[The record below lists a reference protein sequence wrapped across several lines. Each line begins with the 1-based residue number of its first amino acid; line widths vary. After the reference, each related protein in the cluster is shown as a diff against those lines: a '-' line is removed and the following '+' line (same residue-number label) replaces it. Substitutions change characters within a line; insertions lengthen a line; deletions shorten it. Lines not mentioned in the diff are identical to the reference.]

1 MVFTKEGHIFTN
13 YHVVEGSERCF
24 VVKYENGQLV
34 SKLPARIVRQDNRVD
49 LAILKVD
56 SWQPEDGAPATPP
69 PLAQTGDYKAGME
82 VFVWGFPLSGT
93 TSSNVKYSKGDIS
106 DLSGQND
113 DASQIQHTVS
123 INPGNSGGPLALKDG
138 RVVGVIVSSLR
149 SAQSVNFAVKIDYL
163 SNLAKISGIE
173 IPRGTIVGDPKE
185 HVRAY
190 TVQIL
195 CEGKPV
201 ASSKPTLPP
210 LGNFTTTQSMQN
222 ETRATAALL
231 EKLHISKKDMG
242 AIDMNSVVRTYCE
255 NLDGAKMYFTAKE
268 VDEFVGRYGRT
279 LDLYLQR
286 GNLTPAFEIYAL
298 FKHRV
303 TERTAKNLA
312 ALDQPIDLTQ
322 PGTFPLDRKKA
333 EWPANAADG
342 DALWTR
348 RLRLDMLSELLGED
362 RAGKT
367 SKEAA
372 LPEITP
378 AKTKEAAARLKKRY
392 EKGRTYL
399 DFDQHEVEEVFLNS
413 YSGQYDPHST
423 FFSQQS
429 LEEFEIAMRN
439 SLVGIGATLSDEDG
453 TCVVKDLLPGGPLDL
468 SRQVKPGDKIIA
480 VGQGADGEMEDI
492 VGMRL
497 SKAISRI
504 RGKQGTTVRL
514 LIDMAGGGRKTVS
527 LKRDQIKLVGQ
538 MASAKAIE
546 VPAAGGTAL
555 LGVIDLPSFY
565 GKNPDGS
572 GSSPSA
578 DIEQLLVKL
587 KAMGIK
593 AVIMDLRKNGGG
605 LLNEAVD
612 ISGLFIPKGSVL
624 QVRDSQGRS
633 EDYRDEDEKVVWNGP
648 LVVLTSKLSASASE
662 IFAGAMRD
670 HRRAIVVGDMT
681 THGKGSVQNIIE
693 LSRFDRNL
701 KSAVK
706 VTIQKWYAPSGS
718 SIQLKGVPADIV
730 VPSIYSV
737 LPVGEGDLERALP
750 WDSVTP
756 TLTKPDE
763 GDWLKAKISEGL
775 IATLAANSARRQSEL
790 PEFLTLSRTIDWTK
804 SRQVRKEVSLS
815 LDQRRTERK
824 DDLEFREQVRR
835 ELTDYAKQSFKVSE
849 VKLDAAIE
857 QEKKEGPGAAAK
869 MKRSARIRDPLEDD
883 DWPEY
888 DIQLQEALRIAADWT
903 ALSAGS
909 VAVATPKEE
918 KKK

>member
-1 MVFTKEGHIFTN
+1 MRLRFSLLPVMLAA
-13 YHVVEGSERCF
+13 
-24 VVKYENGQLV
+24 LV
-34 SKLPARIVRQDNRVD
+34 S
-49 LAILKVD
+49 
-56 SWQPEDGAPATPP
+56 
-69 PLAQTGDYKAGME
+69 AQTGG
-82 VFVWGFPLSGT
+82 
-93 TSSNVKYSKGDIS
+93 
-106 DLSGQND
+106 
-113 DASQIQHTVS
+113 
-123 INPGNSGGPLALKDG
+123 
-138 RVVGVIVSSLR
+138 
-149 SAQSVNFAVKIDYL
+149 
-163 SNLAKISGIE
+163 
-173 IPRGTIVGDPKE
+173 
-185 HVRAY
+185 
-190 TVQIL
+190 
-195 CEGKPV
+195 
-201 ASSKPTLPP
+201 
-210 LGNFTTTQSMQN
+210 FTTTPVMQA
-222 ETRATAALL
+222 ETKVTWQLL
-231 EKLHISKKDMG
+231 ERNHISKKDM
-242 AIDMNSVVRTYCE
+242 ASIDMNSVVRTYCE
-255 NLDGAKMYFTAKE
+255 NLDGAKMYFTAEE
-268 VDEFVGRYGRT
+268 VDDFVNRYGKT

-298 FKHRV
+298 FKQRV
-303 TERTAKNLA
+303 TERTEANIA
-312 ALDQPIDLTQ
+312 ALDKPMDLSQ
-322 PGTFPLDRKKA
+322 PGTFPVDRRKA
-333 EWPANAADG
+333 EWPVDQAA
-342 DALWTR
+342 AEELWAR

-362 RAGKT
+362 RSGKT
-367 SKEAA
+367 LKEPK
-372 LPEITP
+372 LPEINPT
-378 AKTKEAAARLKKRY
+378 KTNEAIVRLKKRY
-392 EKGRTYL
+392 EKSRHYL
-399 DFDQHEVEEVFLNS
+399 DFDQHEVEELFLNS
-413 YSGQYDPHST
+413 YSSQYDPHST

-429 LEEFEIAMRN
+429 LEQFEIDMRN

-480 VGQGADGEMEDI
+480 VGQGEDGEMEDI

-504 RGKQGTTVRL
+504 RGKQGSTVRL
-514 LIDMAGGGRKTVS
+514 LVDQPGSGRKTVT

-546 VPAAGGTAL
+546 VPSAGGTVV
-555 LGVIDLPSFY
+555 LGVIELPSFY

-578 DIEQLLVKL
+578 DIEQLINKL
-587 KAMGIK
+587 KKMGMK
-593 AVIMDLRKNGGG
+593 ALIMDLRKNGGG

-612 ISGLFIPKGSVL
+612 ISGLFIPKGSIL
-624 QVRDSQGRS
+624 QVRNSKGEAD
-633 EDYRDEDEKVVWNGP
+633 DYRDEDEKVAWNGP

-670 HRRAIVVGDMT
+670 HRRGIVVGDKT
-681 THGKGSVQNIIE
+681 THGKGSVQSIIE
-693 LSRFDRNL
+693 LGRYAREL

-730 VPSIYSV
+730 VPSVYSV

-815 LDQRRTERK
+815 LDQRRLERK

-835 ELTDYAKQSFKVSE
+835 ELTDYAKHSFKVSE

-869 MKRSARIRDPLEDD
+869 MKRSARMRDPLEDD

-903 ALSAGS
+903 ALTAGS

>member
-1 MVFTKEGHIFTN
+1 MRLSLFLVPLLLGA
-13 YHVVEGSERCF
+13 
-24 VVKYENGQLV
+24 LV
-34 SKLPARIVRQDNRVD
+34 S
-49 LAILKVD
+49 
-56 SWQPEDGAPATPP
+56 
-69 PLAQTGDYKAGME
+69 AQT
-82 VFVWGFPLSGT
+82 SG
-93 TSSNVKYSKGDIS
+93 
-106 DLSGQND
+106 
-113 DASQIQHTVS
+113 
-123 INPGNSGGPLALKDG
+123 
-138 RVVGVIVSSLR
+138 
-149 SAQSVNFAVKIDYL
+149 
-163 SNLAKISGIE
+163 
-173 IPRGTIVGDPKE
+173 
-185 HVRAY
+185 
-190 TVQIL
+190 
-195 CEGKPV
+195 
-201 ASSKPTLPP
+201 
-210 LGNFTTTQSMQN
+210 FTTTESMRD

-255 NLDGAKMYFTAKE
+255 NLDGAKMYFTAEE
-268 VDEFVGRYGRT
+268 VEEFVTRYGRT

-298 FKHRV
+298 FKKRV
-303 TERTAKNLA
+303 TERTTANLA

-322 PGTFPLDRKKA
+322 PGTFPVDRKKA
-333 EWPANAADG
+333 EWPANPEAA
-342 DALWTR
+342 DALWGR

-362 RAGKT
+362 KT
-367 SKEAA
+367 GTAKADKEPA

-378 AKTKEAAARLKKRY
+378 AKTQEAVTRLKKRY

-399 DFDQHEVEEVFLNS
+399 DFDSHEVEELFLNS
-413 YSGQYDPHST
+413 YSSQYDPHST

-453 TCVVKDLLPGGPLDL
+453 TCVVKELLPGGPLDL
-468 SRQVKPGDKIIA
+468 SREVKSGDKIIA
-480 VGQGADGEMEDI
+480 VGQGEDGEMEDI

-514 LIDMAGGGRKTVS
+514 LVDMAAGGRKTV
-527 LKRDQIKLVGQ
+527 LIKRDQIKLVGQ
-538 MASAKAIE
+538 MASARAFE
-546 VPAAGGTAL
+546 VPQGEGNFL
-555 LGVIDLPSFY
+555 LGVIELPSFY
-565 GKNPDGS
+565 GKNQDGT

-578 DIEQLLVKL
+578 DIEQLINKL
-587 KAMGIK
+587 KAMGMQGL
-593 AVIMDLRKNGGG
+593 IMDLRKNGGG
-605 LLNEAVD
+605 LLTEAVD

-633 EDYRDEDEKVVWNGP
+633 EDYRDEDEKVAWNGP
-648 LVVLTSKLSASASE
+648 LVVLTTKLSASASE

-670 HRRAIVVGDMT
+670 HRRAIVVGDTT

-693 LSRFDRNL
+693 LSRFDRTL

-730 VPSIYSV
+730 VPSVFSV

-756 TLTKPDE
+756 TLTKADE
-763 GDWLKAKISEGL
+763 GDWLKAKINDAL
-775 IATLAANSARRQSEL
+775 IAQLAAGSSRRQSEL

-824 DDLEFREQVRR
+824 DDLEFREQIRR
-835 ELTDYAKQSFKVSE
+835 ELAEYAKKACKVVD

-869 MKRSARIRDPLEDD
+869 LKRTSRMRDPLEDD
-883 DWPEY
+883 EWPEY
-888 DIQLQEALRIAADWT
+888 DIQLQEAVRIAADWT
-903 ALSAGS
+903 ALNG
-909 VAVATPKEE
+909 ATPIAAAT
-918 KKK
+918 KKKK

>member
-1 MVFTKEGHIFTN
+1 MR
-13 YHVVEGSERCF
+13 RCF
-24 VVKYENGQLV
+24 SLLPVLLAALV
-34 SKLPARIVRQDNRVD
+34 S
-49 LAILKVD
+49 
-56 SWQPEDGAPATPP
+56 
-69 PLAQTGDYKAGME
+69 AQTGG
-82 VFVWGFPLSGT
+82 
-93 TSSNVKYSKGDIS
+93 
-106 DLSGQND
+106 
-113 DASQIQHTVS
+113 
-123 INPGNSGGPLALKDG
+123 
-138 RVVGVIVSSLR
+138 
-149 SAQSVNFAVKIDYL
+149 
-163 SNLAKISGIE
+163 
-173 IPRGTIVGDPKE
+173 
-185 HVRAY
+185 
-190 TVQIL
+190 
-195 CEGKPV
+195 
-201 ASSKPTLPP
+201 
-210 LGNFTTTQSMQN
+210 FTTTQAMQN

-242 AIDMNSVVRTYCE
+242 SIDMNSVVRTYCE
-255 NLDGAKMYFTAKE
+255 NLDGAKMYFTAEE
-268 VDEFVGRYGRT
+268 VDEFVTRYGKT

-286 GNLTPAFEIYAL
+286 GNLTPAFEIFAL
-298 FKHRV
+298 FKKRV
-303 TERTAKNLA
+303 TERTAANLA

-333 EWPANAADG
+333 EWPANKEEG

-362 RAGKT
+362 TRTGKT
-367 SKEAA
+367 PKDAT

-378 AKTKEAAARLKKRY
+378 AKTKEAADRLKKRY

-399 DFDQHEVEEVFLNS
+399 DFDQHEVEEIFLNS

-480 VGQGADGEMEDI
+480 VGQGEDGEMEDI

-504 RGKQGTTVRL
+504 RGKQGSIVRL
-514 LIDMAGGGRKTVS
+514 LVDQPGSGRKTVT

-546 VPAAGGTAL
+546 VPSNGGTAL
-555 LGVIDLPSFY
+555 LGVIELPSFY
-565 GKNPDGS
+565 GKNPDGT

-578 DIEQLLVKL
+578 DIEQLLIKL
-587 KAMGIK
+587 KKMGIK

-633 EDYRDEDEKVVWNGP
+633 EDYRDEDEKVVWDGP

-670 HRRAIVVGDMT
+670 HRRAIVVGDTT

-730 VPSIYSV
+730 VPSVYSV

-763 GDWLKAKISEGL
+763 GDWLKAKISDGL
-775 IATLAANSARRQSEL
+775 IAQLAANSARRQSEL

-835 ELTDYAKQSFKVSE
+835 ELSDYAKNSFKASE

-857 QEKKEGPGAAAK
+857 QEKKEGAGSAAK
-869 MKRSARIRDPLEDD
+869 MKRSARMRDPLEDD

-903 ALSAGS
+903 SLTAGS

>member
-1 MVFTKEGHIFTN
+1 MRLRFSLLPVLLAA
-13 YHVVEGSERCF
+13 
-24 VVKYENGQLV
+24 LV
-34 SKLPARIVRQDNRVD
+34 S
-49 LAILKVD
+49 
-56 SWQPEDGAPATPP
+56 
-69 PLAQTGDYKAGME
+69 AQTGG
-82 VFVWGFPLSGT
+82 
-93 TSSNVKYSKGDIS
+93 
-106 DLSGQND
+106 
-113 DASQIQHTVS
+113 
-123 INPGNSGGPLALKDG
+123 
-138 RVVGVIVSSLR
+138 
-149 SAQSVNFAVKIDYL
+149 
-163 SNLAKISGIE
+163 
-173 IPRGTIVGDPKE
+173 
-185 HVRAY
+185 
-190 TVQIL
+190 
-195 CEGKPV
+195 
-201 ASSKPTLPP
+201 
-210 LGNFTTTQSMQN
+210 FTTTPSMLL

-242 AIDMNSVVRTYCE
+242 SIDMNSVVRTYCE

-268 VDEFVGRYGRT
+268 VDEFVTRYGKT

-286 GNLTPAFEIYAL
+286 GNLTPGFEIYAL
-298 FKHRV
+298 FKKRV

-312 ALDQPIDLTQ
+312 MLDRPIDLTQ

-333 EWPANAADG
+333 EWPATPEDA
-342 DALWTR
+342 DALWDR

-362 RAGKT
+362 RSGK
-367 SKEAA
+367 SAKETA

-378 AKTKEAAARLKKRY
+378 AKTQEAVDRLKKRY

-399 DFDQHEVEEVFLNS
+399 DFDQHEVEEIFLNS
-413 YSGQYDPHST
+413 YSSQYDPHST

-480 VGQGADGEMEDI
+480 VGQDEAGEMEDI

-514 LIDMAGGGRKTVS
+514 LIDMAAGGRKTVT

-546 VPAAGGTAL
+546 VPSGGSTAL
-555 LGVIDLPSFY
+555 LGVIELPSFY
-565 GKNPDGS
+565 GKNQDGT

-578 DIEQLLVKL
+578 DIEQLLIKL

-633 EDYRDEDEKVVWNGP
+633 EDYRDEDEKVVWDGP

-693 LSRFDRNL
+693 LSRFDRSL

-730 VPSIYSV
+730 VPSVYSV

-869 MKRSARIRDPLEDD
+869 MKRSARMRDPLEDD
-883 DWPEY
+883 EWPEY

-903 ALSAGS
+903 ALTAGT
-909 VAVATPKEE
+909 VAAATPKEA